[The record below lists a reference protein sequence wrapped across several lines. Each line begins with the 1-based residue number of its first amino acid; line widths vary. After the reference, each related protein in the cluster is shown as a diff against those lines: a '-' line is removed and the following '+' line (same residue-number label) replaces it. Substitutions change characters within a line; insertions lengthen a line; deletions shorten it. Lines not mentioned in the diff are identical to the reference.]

1 MMKIKEIKDINP
13 GRFIDQKVR
22 EIYSFVGD
30 ELAINT
36 LSGGVDSSVVTM
48 LGHKALG
55 NRLKTYFIDTG
66 LMRQDEPQQVVSAFA
81 RLGVG
86 VEIVNARD
94 EIFSALKGLRDPEEK
109 RATINH
115 IFYRE
120 IFRKLIKESGAKFL
134 LRGTNYHDVEE
145 IVAGLKYQQKVL
157 RQLGFD
163 TEEIT
168 EYKVIE
174 PLIQIRK
181 PLIRK
186 ICRTLGMPASIH
198 SRPPFPAPGL
208 AARVLGEIS
217 PDKVDIVRTANAI
230 IEKFLSSSGAYQYM
244 AILHEDW
251 VTGIRKG
258 QRFPGWQIEIRCW
271 ESRDALTGTPFKLA
285 HGTLMEISKT
295 ITSEIPGV
303 VSVLYNITKK
313 PPLTIEA
320 V

>member
-1 MMKIKEIKDINP
+1 MKIKEIKDINP

-55 NRLKTYFIDTG
+55 NRLKTFFIDTG
-66 LMRQDEPQQVVSAFA
+66 LMRQDEPQQVVSAFS
-81 RLGVG
+81 RLGVK

-109 RATINH
+109 RAAINH
-115 IFYRE
+115 TFYRE

-134 LRGTNYHDVEE
+134 LKGTNYNDVEE
-145 IVAGLKYQQKVL
+145 IVAGLKYHQKVL
-157 RQLGFD
+157 QQLGID
-163 TEEIT
+163 DQEIT

-181 PLIRK
+181 SLIRK
-186 ICRTLGMPASIH
+186 VCRTLGMPAAIH
-198 SRPPFPAPGL
+198 SRLPFPAPGL
-208 AARVLGEIS
+208 AARILGEIS
-217 PDKVDIVRTANAI
+217 PDKVEIVRKANAI
-230 IEKFLSSSGAYQYM
+230 VERILSSSGAFQYM

-251 VTGIRKG
+251 VTGIRKR

-271 ESRDALTGTPFKLA
+271 ESRDALTGAPFKLN
-285 HGTLMEISKT
+285 HGTLLEISDT

-313 PPLTIEA
+313 PPLTMEA

>member
-1 MMKIKEIKDINP
+1 MKIKEIKDIHP

-22 EIYSFVGD
+22 EISSFVGD
-30 ELAINT
+30 DLAINT

-48 LGHKALG
+48 LGYKALG

-66 LMRQDEPQQVVSAFA
+66 LMRQDEPQQVVEAFS

-86 VEIVNARD
+86 VEIVNARN

-115 IFYRE
+115 IFYKE
-120 IFRKLIKESGAKFL
+120 IFRRLIKESGATFL
-134 LRGTNYHDVEE
+134 LKGTNYTDVEE
-145 IVAGLKYQQKVL
+145 IVAGLKYQRKVL
-157 RQLGFD
+157 RQLGID
-163 TEEIT
+163 NEEIT

-186 ICRTLGMPASIH
+186 VCRTLGMPASIY

-208 AARVLGEIS
+208 AARILGEIS
-217 PDKVDIVRTANAI
+217 PDKVEIVRKANAI
-230 IEKFLSSSGAYQYM
+230 VEDILSSTGAFQYM

-258 QRFPGWQIEIRCW
+258 QRSPGWQIEIRCW
-271 ESRDALTGTPFKLA
+271 ETADAFSGTPFKLG
-285 HGTLMEISKT
+285 HSTLKDISET
-295 ITSEIPGV
+295 ITKHIPEV
-303 VSVLYNITKK
+303 VSVLYNITQK